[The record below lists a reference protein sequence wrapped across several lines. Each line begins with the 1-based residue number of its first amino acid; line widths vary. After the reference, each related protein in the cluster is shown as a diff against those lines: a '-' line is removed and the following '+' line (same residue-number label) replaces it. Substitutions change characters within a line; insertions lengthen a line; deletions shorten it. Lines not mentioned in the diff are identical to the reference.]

1 MDKQKVTSNDV
12 LEALSI
18 RINETI
24 RPNRNKDKKNN
35 AYFWIFKFILLLLY
49 IQLIVWAFNEVR
61 GIGVLSIYAVANSL
75 RSVLSSFWIIAIE
88 FMKGLI
94 VLYLLFYQFKI
105 FTESPYFKELYKDE
119 KKLLKKKKSIKKI
132 IEKIFKV
139 FAVIYLLIIGFVAA
153 LSLFAFVYMISMFSD
168 GIFLVSPLLIMALV
182 FVICMLIF
190 RHIQNKFFGTLPVIN
205 RNYILIMGC
214 ALIVSIGLF
223 GYEVSS
229 FERDNGLPKGF
240 ELTNKTHD
248 FILQDGQNVLIHS
261 DSKLD
266 NLTLVED
273 NSLTNEIKV
282 EVQYYK
288 TAKVWYVSEFN
299 DFDDLKLVFTSDIDY
314 GKVEINDLLKLF
326 VSTFNGKTIYN
337 YNLFKYPN
345 IYIYANKADFNR
357 ITIK

>member
-1 MDKQKVTSNDV
+1 MNKQKITSNDV
-12 LEALSI
+12 LEALSV

-35 AYFWIFKFILLLLY
+35 TYFWIFKFILLFLY
-49 IQLIVWAFNEVR
+49 IQLIVWAFNGVR
-61 GIGVLSIYAVANSL
+61 EIGVLSIYAVANSL
-75 RSVLSSFWIIAIE
+75 RSVLSSFWVLAID

-94 VLYLLFYQFKI
+94 ILYLLFFHFKL
-105 FTESPYFKELYKDE
+105 FTESSYFKALYKDE
-119 KKLLKKKKSIKKI
+119 KKLLKKKKSVKKI
-132 IEKIFKV
+132 IEKIFKA

-153 LSLFAFVYMISMFSD
+153 LSLFSFFYMIGMFND

-214 ALIVSIGLF
+214 ALIVSIVLF

-229 FERDNGLPKGF
+229 FDRNKGLPRGF
-240 ELTNKTHD
+240 DLTNKTQS
-248 FILQDGQNVLIHS
+248 FVLQDGQNVLIRS
-261 DSKLD
+261 NSKLD
-266 NLTLVED
+266 NLNLIED
-273 NSLTNEIKV
+273 KSLTNEIRI

-299 DFDDLKLVFTSDIDY
+299 DFDDLKIVFTSDIDY

-326 VSTFNGKTIYN
+326 VSTFNSKTIYN

-345 IYIYANKADFNR
+345 IYIYANKEDFDR